1 MDRIQRYNQRLLHN
15 AVRATRLITSI
26 DVTAGRRI
34 RITSVPWDEYWGQCG
49 AWAREI
55 AELKA
60 AWTALIVGNFAAHLR
75 RDLVRAYF
83 LLLRTCLDSHA
94 CRQNALPLLKKI
106 VGFETICVSGDCG
119 GSAAAIISARHPV
132 YLLSKMA
139 RPDAPENPKY
149 LPLICPC
156 GDFPGSGALYWHY
169 RRIPLARSGGIQ
181 LFVYPPAE
189 VGNRP
194 LSHALIAQL
203 FACLTPRSDP
213 WIRERSQSLF
223 DGVFAPLAAG
233 SASPRLHLL
242 DMACGS
248 AKVTMTL
255 CRKASAAHRKSF
267 DLTLV
272 DVVRGSKSIA
282 NAFYRN
288 PRAFGNVIFRRESL
302 VGWVEKNAGNP
313 QMRFDVA
320 LLLRACNL
328 FSRFSVAKMLCREA
342 NALIGQDTSCGPLDS
357 QVLRPAEL
365 IQSGRFG
372 EIQHGIGRFIFKNGW
387 AFRQFSASDYFKA
400 IHVVMGGALSVGED
414 CVYVPLRVF
423 DDAVL
428 VLPSG
433 RSLIAQLLTMA
444 NYLVIEDADLLPCQL
459 ERHFKQFALHNLSV
473 TDLTNRAKRRGAAVY
488 LIEKRPCADKNSDV
502 RVGSCNRAPTACP
515 PALIGTDQGGALPVP
530 VE

>member
-1 MDRIQRYNQRLLHN
+1 
-15 AVRATRLITSI
+15 
-26 DVTAGRRI
+26 VTADRRI
-34 RITSVPWDEYWGQCG
+34 RVTSATWDEYWDQCG
-49 AWAREI
+49 SWATEI
-55 AELKA
+55 AQLKA
-60 AWTALIVGNFAAHLR
+60 AWTALIAGNFAAHLR
-75 RDLVRAYF
+75 RDFVRAYF
-83 LLLRTCLDSHA
+83 LLLRTCLDGHA
-94 CRQNALPLLKKI
+94 CGQNALSVLKKI
-106 VGFETICVSGDCG
+106 VSFETIHISGGCG

-132 YLLSKMA
+132 YLLGKVA
-139 RPDAPENPKY
+139 RPDAAENPKY

-156 GDFPGSGALYWHY
+156 GDFPEPGTLYWHY
-169 RRIPLARSGGIQ
+169 RRIPLMLTDGIQ

-194 LSHALIAQL
+194 LSHALIGQL

-223 DGVFAPLAAG
+223 DGVFASLVAR

-248 AKVTMTL
+248 AKITMTL
-255 CRKASAAHRKSF
+255 CRKACAAHRKSF

-288 PRAFGNVIFRRESL
+288 PKAFGNVVFRRESL
-302 VGWVEKNAGNP
+302 FDWVDKNAGSA

-328 FSRFSVAKMLCREA
+328 FSRFSIERMSYSEA
-342 NALIGQDTSCGPLDS
+342 NALMGQDASCQPLDS
-357 QVLRPAEL
+357 QVLRPADL
-365 IQSGRFG
+365 IESNRLGR
-372 EIQHGIGRFIFKNGW
+372 IQHGIGRFIFKNGW
-387 AFRQFSASDYFKA
+387 VFRQFSSSDYFKA
-400 IHVVMGGALSVGED
+400 VYLVMGGSLSAGED
-414 CVYVPLRVF
+414 TVYVPLRVF

-444 NYLVIEDADLLPCQL
+444 EHLIIEDADLLPCQL
-459 ERHFKQFALHNLSV
+459 EHHFKQFALGDLSV
-473 TDLTNRAKRRGAAVY
+473 TDLTDRAKRRGAAVY
-488 LIEKRPCADKNSDV
+488 LLERK
-502 RVGSCNRAPTACP
+502 
-515 PALIGTDQGGALPVP
+515 PARSPGYC
-530 VE
+530 